1 MIHWSLLSEYFALIL
16 IIVIMLFFYDKR
28 RIRSFRRQLFWNCL
42 WLSVA
47 SILLNIASVF
57 FIENVGRFSVGTAL
71 LMNSA
76 YFMVSILMCTAIAF
90 YLFQYIFEYVY
101 DKNCMRRIMVGLA
114 LLVFVNFVLVLWNA
128 YSGMIFYIDS
138 AGNYGRGP
146 LNAVGFATP
155 LAEVILFLIFYI
167 RYRKR
172 TGRAVARMVWTI
184 PPIVVLLVAYQMA
197 YPDQLLNG
205 ALCALSDL
213 IIFINFQNSLIER
226 DSLTE
231 VYNRKSFLEDLTLRR
246 AGQQE
251 YQIILLVLRH
261 FSRVNQAHGHGG
273 GDAIL
278 FQIAAFLRNV
288 AGNGRVFR
296 FGGVEFALILPY
308 RGDDSRLERIC
319 QRFREDWMLGETPV
333 SISACMAELT
343 DRGQDWTPEEIVA
356 YLEYSIRLAR
366 EENRELVRFDGD
378 ISRRYHRREYL
389 IQTLQAAIR
398 EKRFRVWYQPV
409 YHRDTD
415 SFRSAEALVRLP
427 DGEGGMI
434 PPDEFIPLAEETG
447 MIDALSWIV
456 LEEVCRL
463 LGNESVSDL
472 ESVSINLSMQQ
483 LLNKDLGQRIEEM
496 LNRYGVAPEQ
506 LKLEIT
512 ERVLADNIDYVR
524 EIMTDLSHRNVNF
537 LLDDFGTGYS
547 NFSSVLDLPF
557 EAIKLDRSLM
567 EGLADSPRSKLLA
580 DTIIPFFH
588 ELGDRVVAE
597 GIETQ
602 RQAELA
608 LNCGADWLQGFL
620 FARPMPEREFLDWLS
635 AHKKHDGKKDLLSD

>member
-57 FIENVGRFSVGTAL
+57 FIENVGRFPVGTAM

-101 DKNCMRRIMVGLA
+101 DKNGMRRIMVGLA

-138 AGNYGRGP
+138 AGNYCRGP

-155 LAEVILFLIFYI
+155 IAEVIVFLIFYI
-167 RYRKR
+167 RYRNR
-172 TGRAVARMVWTI
+172 TGRAIARMVWTI
-184 PPIVVLLVAYQMA
+184 PPIVVLLVVYQMA

-213 IIFINFQNSLIER
+213 IIFIN
-226 DSLTE
+226 
-231 VYNRKSFLEDLTLRR
+231 
-246 AGQQE
+246 
-251 YQIILLVLRH
+251 
-261 FSRVNQAHGHGG
+261 
-273 GDAIL
+273 
-278 FQIAAFLRNV
+278 
-288 AGNGRVFR
+288 
-296 FGGVEFALILPY
+296 
-308 RGDDSRLERIC
+308 
-319 QRFREDWMLGETPV
+319 
-333 SISACMAELT
+333 
-343 DRGQDWTPEEIVA
+343 
-356 YLEYSIRLAR
+356 
-366 EENRELVRFDGD
+366 
-378 ISRRYHRREYL
+378 
-389 IQTLQAAIR
+389 
-398 EKRFRVWYQPV
+398 
-409 YHRDTD
+409 
-415 SFRSAEALVRLP
+415 
-427 DGEGGMI
+427 
-434 PPDEFIPLAEETG
+434 
-447 MIDALSWIV
+447 
-456 LEEVCRL
+456 
-463 LGNESVSDL
+463 
-472 ESVSINLSMQQ
+472 
-483 LLNKDLGQRIEEM
+483 
-496 LNRYGVAPEQ
+496 
-506 LKLEIT
+506 
-512 ERVLADNIDYVR
+512 YVR
-524 EIMTDLSHRNVNF
+524 EIMTDLSRRKVNF

-557 EAIKLDRSLM
+557 EAIKLDRSLTA
-567 EGLADSPRSKLLA
+567 GLADSPQSKLMA

-608 LNCGADWLQGFL
+608 LNCGADRLQGFL

-635 AHKKHDGKKDLLSD
+635 AHGKRDGKKDFLSD